1 MPTSKLKL
9 VAVLT
14 LSALGIAACGSS
26 NTDTLAPPEPVAP
39 QPQPPQPPQPQSYTL
54 FVKDQFANTSDNT
67 DPVEIN
73 DIEFN
78 FDNSDNPRAYDDL
91 LRNN

>member
-1 MPTSKLKL
+1 MHTSKMKI
-9 VAVLT
+9 VALLT
-14 LSALGIAACGSS
+14 LGALGLAACGSS
-26 NTDTLAPPEPVAP
+26 NTDSLSPPEPVEPPA
-39 QPQPPQPPQPQSYTL
+39 QPPQPPQPQSYTL
-54 FVKDQFANTSDNT
+54 FVKEQFANTSDNT

-78 FDNSDNPRAYDDL
+78 FDNAENPRAFDDL